1 MKNVLIL
8 GSTGTIGRNTLEVIR
23 SQKDRFNVVGL
34 ACKKNKK
41 LLSAQIEEFKPSYV
55 YMEKRDVDF
64 ERKFKN
70 VKFFHG
76 EDGIVELSTLKE
88 VDFIIFAI
96 PGIKTLKAF
105 IEAVKHGKTIG
116 LATKEIMVVAGEII
130 RKLKRKYHSEILPVD
145 SEHNAIFQLIEK
157 EKRKEV
163 KKIYLTA
170 SGGPFWGKKVR
181 DVKIKEV
188 LNHPVWKMGK
198 KVTVDSATMMNK
210 CFEIIEAHYF
220 FSLPYEKI
228 EVVIHPEAIIH
239 GFVEFIDGTM
249 KGIFHF
255 PDMKYPINY
264 VLNYPERVEIDFRNI
279 NFSEIKK
286 LTFTLPDENSPW
298 LVLARKSL
306 EEKGSYPVVL
316 NGANEEAVNLFLK
329 NKIKFN
335 QIIKIVEK
343 VISLHKPK
351 KEVSLEEIYEIDKWA
366 KEKVRKIVE
375 EKRC

>member
-1 MKNVLIL
+1 MKNILIL

-23 SQKDRFNVVGL
+23 SQKDRFNVFGL

-55 YMEKRDVDF
+55 YIEKRDILF
-64 ERKFKN
+64 EKKFKN
-70 VKFFHG
+70 VKFFYG
-76 EDGIVELSTLKE
+76 EEGIVEISTLKE

-105 IEAVKHGKTIG
+105 IEAIKEEKTIG

-130 RKLKRKYHSEILPVD
+130 KKLKKKYRSEILPVD
-145 SEHNAIFQLIEK
+145 SEHNAIFQLIER
-157 EKRKEV
+157 EKKKEV

-170 SGGPFWGKKVR
+170 SGGPFWGKKVKN
-181 DVKIKEV
+181 VKIKEV

-228 EVVIHPEAIIH
+228 GVVIHPEAIIH

-279 NFSEIKK
+279 NFSEIRK

-343 VISLHKPK
+343 VISLHKLK

-366 KEKVRKIVE
+366 KEEVRKIVE
-375 EKRC
+375 EKKC